1 MLEITFDLKNGTHDA
16 IPHDIHYLKLT
27 NITKLTTQQQT
38 LLRQWIVKHQLDI
51 SLYERILVSPLNSE
65 AIVKQLTQFVQ
76 LCKTIQPK
84 KRDMSFGWLLI
95 VIMFALPVWGA
106 YHFSA
111 WLQTAYVEEG
121 IQHLAKLSLF
131 SQHWVNSILF
141 GDYGIGSLGTYSLI
155 WALPVVILISLST
168 AIVAQTHLKEYIVWA
183 IEPTMKKLGLHGA
196 DIIPVLEG
204 FGCNAAAVSQAASQC
219 HQCTKAQC
227 MSLIS
232 FGSSCSYQIGAT
244 LSIFNVAQRSW
255 LFVPYLILVFL
266 GGMLHNQLWRNRQ
279 QQRLITNS
287 NFCHNFK
294 FHWPQFF
301 SLCNALWCNVRM
313 FLLQAL
319 PIFIGICVIVSLLA
333 LTPILTFISQIFMPL
348 LSYLNIPT
356 QLSPGILF
364 SIIRKDGMLLFNMHD
379 GFWLK
384 ELSSLQLLLL
394 VFFSS
399 TFTSCTVTMT
409 MLIRHLG
416 WLQSL
421 KMISQQ
427 MITASMC
434 ITVTWFIVRI
444 CTIWLH

>member
-95 VIMFALPVWGA
+95 VIMFALPVWEA

-121 IQHLAKLSLF
+121 IQRLAKLSLF

-155 WALPVVILISLST
+155 WALPVVILISLS
-168 AIVAQTHLKEYIVWA
+168 
-183 IEPTMKKLGLHGA
+183 
-196 DIIPVLEG
+196 
-204 FGCNAAAVSQAASQC
+204 VSQAASQC

-244 LSIFNVAQRSW
+244 LSIFNVAQHSW

-279 QQRLITNS
+279 QQSLITNS
-287 NFCHNFK
+287 NFYHNFK

-384 ELSSLQLLLL
+384 QLSSLQLLLL